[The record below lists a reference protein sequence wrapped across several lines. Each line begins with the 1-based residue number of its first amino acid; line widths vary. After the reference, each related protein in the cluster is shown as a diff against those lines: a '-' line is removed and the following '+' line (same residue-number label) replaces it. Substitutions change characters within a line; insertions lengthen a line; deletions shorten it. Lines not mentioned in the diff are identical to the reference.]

1 MLLCTYA
8 NKHTRLAS
16 VPDALLFRVVT
27 LQVMVQ
33 CTVPVPD
40 KNVTESSKAATV
52 REALQAAGQATVDND
67 PVGQADTPAVHA
79 VEMHATGWVGNVPGG
94 RRTAGCGG
102 EHQGGGRRR

>member
-40 KNVTESSKAATV
+40 KNVRVLESGYC
-52 REALQAAGQATVDND
+52 QGG
-67 PVGQADTPAVHA
+67 P
-79 VEMHATGWVGNVPGG
+79 PGG
-94 RRTAGCGG
+94 GAG
-102 EHQGGGRRR
+102 HGRQ